1 MAIPIYIEASNLIDE
16 RYKTGEIHNEQQYRN
31 AFDKLYDIKMDL
43 PSKLLEP
50 IASIHELKL
59 EEHTLIVMD
68 KSTHEDHLSQPL
80 QTNNKQFE
88 IAVTILTGYKGI
100 IKDTNKNIKF

>member
-1 MAIPIYIEASNLIDE
+1 
-16 RYKTGEIHNEQQYRN
+16 
-31 AFDKLYDIKMDL
+31 MDL
-43 PSKLLEP
+43 PSKLLEQ

-88 IAVTILTGYKGI
+88 IAVTILSGYKGI
-100 IKDTNKNIKF
+100 IKVTNKNIKFRFASSNSQDVFYKITIPPGASELESLNKEIKRIIIQ